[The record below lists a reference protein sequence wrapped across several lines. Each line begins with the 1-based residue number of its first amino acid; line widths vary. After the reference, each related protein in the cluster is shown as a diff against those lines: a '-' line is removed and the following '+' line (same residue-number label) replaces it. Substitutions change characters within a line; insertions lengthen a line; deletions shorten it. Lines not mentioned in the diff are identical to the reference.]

1 MRQLADI
8 IEEKFPDVWKLLVKL
23 RYVDDF
29 GKSCKN
35 ANEAKELI
43 DNTETVLDTVQM
55 KVKGWAQTGVPPPK
69 DLTDDG
75 ASITFAGMSWQPLI
89 DTFSLGIES
98 IHFGHKKRGR
108 YPKDLIRFS
117 DTFGKTM
124 EEFTPKKLT
133 RRMCTSVAARLYD
146 IS

>member
-35 ANEAKELI
+35 ADEAKKLI

-55 KVKGWAQTGVPPPK
+55 KVKEHAR
-69 DLTDDG
+69 
-75 ASITFAGMSWQPLI
+75 TFPFKKQFAKIEFIFLKIFCYSK
-89 DTFSLGIES
+89 TSL
-98 IHFGHKKRGR
+98 
-108 YPKDLIRFS
+108 
-117 DTFGKTM
+117 
-124 EEFTPKKLT
+124 
-133 RRMCTSVAARLYD
+133 
-146 IS
+146 